1 MATKKTTAAP
11 RAKAKAAA
19 QELPL
24 KASAP
29 AVTKTAAL
37 ALPAQKA
44 AKPAAK
50 KPTQRVAP
58 RATPRATPKAA
69 PKPAAPAQVASYK
82 VAVDF
87 DKAGQDVIETY
98 ALCSSIAAEGLA
110 TLSQEVVG
118 FTRSSVEAQFAL
130 TQALLGATSFEE
142 ALEAQNEYTRES
154 FSNLTAEF
162 AKLTGLSL
170 ELSQKLMEPV
180 QTQVNEA
187 ARTIWEPHAA

>member
-1 MATKKTTAAP
+1 MATKKTPATP

-24 KASAP
+24 KPSAP
-29 AVTKTAAL
+29 AAAKTAAL

-50 KPTQRVAP
+50 RPAP
-58 RATPRATPKAA
+58 RVA

-82 VAVDF
+82 VSVDF

-98 ALCSSIAAEGLA
+98 ALCGSIAAEGLA

-118 FTRSSVEAQFAL
+118 FTRTSVEAQFAL
-130 TQALLGATSFEE
+130 TQALLGATSFEA
-142 ALEAQNEYTRES
+142 ALEVQNEFTRES

-162 AKLTGLSL
+162 AKLTGLSV
-170 ELSQKLMEPV
+170 ELSQKLMQPV
-180 QTQVNEA
+180 QERVNEA
-187 ARTIWEPHAA
+187 ARTIWEPLAA

>member
-24 KASAP
+24 KTSAP
-29 AVTKTAAL
+29 ADAKAEAL
-37 ALPAQKA
+37 ALPVQKT
-44 AKPAAK
+44 AKPASK
-50 KPTQRVAP
+50 KPAP
-58 RATPRATPKAA
+58 RVVPKAT

-118 FTRSSVEAQFAL
+118 FTRTSVEAQFAL

-142 ALEAQNEYTRES
+142 ALEAQNEFTRES

-162 AKLTGLSL
+162 AKLTGLSV
-170 ELSQKLMEPV
+170 ELSQRLMEPV
-180 QTQVNEA
+180 QERVNEA
-187 ARTIWEPHAA
+187 ARTIWEPRAA